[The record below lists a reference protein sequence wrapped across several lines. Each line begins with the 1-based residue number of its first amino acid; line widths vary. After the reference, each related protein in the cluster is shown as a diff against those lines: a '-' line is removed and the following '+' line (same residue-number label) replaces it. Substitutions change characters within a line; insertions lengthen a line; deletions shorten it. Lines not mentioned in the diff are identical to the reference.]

1 MTAQPIRPLLDL
13 PADVQKVSFVMSLG
27 RAINDPA
34 GTFER
39 YAVTPAMVRNFREA
53 LGQVKGAL
61 DSGRGQP
68 VFLRGAFGSGKSHF
82 MAALTHLIAGA
93 PEALSHE
100 KLHELVDLAK
110 AVASKRLLQL
120 HFHMLDKKS
129 LEQAIFGGYI
139 ERVRA
144 LHPDAPAAS
153 ARRGRVSCPRT
164 AGGVLLRSRRCCRWP
179 CRPACSR
186 RPR

>member
-68 VFLRGAFGSGKSHF
+68 VFLRGASGSGKSHF
-82 MAALTHLIAGA
+82 FDQNYFGELIKLMDEFPEMYADTSALNSPIRSGRMSCRAARSGDMTMT
-93 PEALSHE
+93 PS
-100 KLHELVDLAK
+100 
-110 AVASKRLLQL
+110 
-120 HFHMLDKKS
+120 
-129 LEQAIFGGYI
+129 
-139 ERVRA
+139 
-144 LHPDAPAAS
+144 
-153 ARRGRVSCPRT
+153 
-164 AGGVLLRSRRCCRWP
+164 LRST
-179 CRPACSR
+179 S
-186 RPR
+186 